1 MSEQYDIIDIEKV
14 IRNSDSKFV
23 RSLPDFII
31 RWISRVIRQDELNDT
46 INRNRNKTGV
56 PFINDVLKDWNIKI
70 SVRGGENVPPSGRFV
85 FAANHPLGGIDA
97 LTFLSTIHSFF
108 PDVISPSNQLFNYI
122 PNLRTVILGV
132 NVFGVN
138 TKETVS
144 KFNQLFESDSQIMI
158 FPAGIVSRRTRGLI
172 SDPQWQKSF
181 ITKSIQFK
189 RDIIPVHISGRN
201 SNLFYF
207 VSNLRKFLGIKMSVE
222 IILLPREMM
231 KQRNSSITLTI
242 GKPIPYQT
250 LASGFN
256 NCDGAQRIKSLVY
269 TLSGD
274 THLN

>member
-1 MSEQYDIIDIEKV
+1 MNEVNDIINIEKV

-23 RSLPDFII
+23 RSLPDFIVRI
-31 RWISRVIRQDELNDT
+31 ISRIIRQDEMNGT
-46 INRNRNKTGV
+46 INKNRSKTGV
-56 PFINDVLKDWNIKI
+56 SFINGVLNDWNIKI
-70 SVRGGENVPPSGRFV
+70 IVRGSENVPSSGRFV

-138 TKETVS
+138 TKETVT

-158 FPAGIVSRRTRGLI
+158 FPAGIVSRRNRGII
-172 SDPQWQKSF
+172 SDLQWQKTF
-181 ITKSIQFK
+181 ITKAVQYK
-189 RDIIPVHISGRN
+189 RDVIPVHISGRN

-207 VSNLRKFLGIKMSVE
+207 VSNLRKFLRIKMSIE

-231 KQRNSSITLTI
+231 KQRNSSVTITI
-242 GKPIPYQT
+242 GKPIPYKS

-256 NCDGAQRIKSLVY
+256 DCAGAQKIKSLVY
-269 TLSGD
+269 SLPGNGIT
-274 THLN
+274 

>member
-1 MSEQYDIIDIEKV
+1 MGEVHDIIDIEKV

-23 RSLPDFII
+23 RSLPKFIV
-31 RWISRVIRQDELNDT
+31 RMISRVIRQDELNET
-46 INRNRNKTGV
+46 INRNRSKTGI
-56 PFINDVLKDWNIKI
+56 PFINDVLKDWNINI
-70 SVRGGENVPPSGRFV
+70 IVIGGENVPSSGRFV

-97 LTFLSTIHSFF
+97 LAFLSTIHRFF

-138 TKETVS
+138 TKETVT

-158 FPAGIVSRRTRGLI
+158 FPAGIVSRRSKGII
-172 SDPQWQKSF
+172 SDLQWQKSF

-201 SNLFYF
+201 SGLFYF
-207 VSNLRKFLGIKMSVE
+207 VSNLRKFLGIKMSIE

-242 GKPIPYQT
+242 GKPIPYKT

-256 NCDGAQRIKSLVY
+256 NCDGAQKIKSLVY
-269 TLSGD
+269 TLPGKNSI
-274 THLN
+274 N